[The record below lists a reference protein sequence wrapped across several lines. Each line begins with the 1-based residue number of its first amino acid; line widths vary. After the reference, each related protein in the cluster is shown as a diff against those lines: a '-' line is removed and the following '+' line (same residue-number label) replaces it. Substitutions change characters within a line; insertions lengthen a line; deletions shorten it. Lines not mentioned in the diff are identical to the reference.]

1 MQLDFTEDQEALR
14 DAVRDVLAKECTP
27 AVVRGHVERVTRG
40 EPSTAGEEIWQ
51 TAVGLDWP
59 ALCVPEEHGGVGL
72 GVVELALLAEEL
84 GRVIT
89 PGPLSPTVC
98 GYVPVLRAAGAHD
111 ALGAV
116 AAGSVRGAVGLA
128 DGGGAFAPEAVA
140 ATATADGDGWVLAG
154 TKRIVV
160 GGGEADELAVVVRVD
175 DHLALAVVPATAA
188 QLAPVN
194 PLDATRTVVHVGLD
208 GVRIDGERLHRCGE
222 AALVAAAEEIAV
234 ADAMELVGTCQAI
247 FDTNLRYA
255 KERVQFGV
263 VIGSFQ
269 AVKHKLANM
278 FVALE
283 RARAVGLFA
292 AATIEEDDP
301 RRASSAAMAKAAAAE
316 CSRLVAQDGIQLLG
330 GIGYTW
336 EHDQQLFVKRAKTA
350 EGIHGTATEHRAR
363 VADLLGL

>member
-1 MQLDFTEDQEALR
+1 VQLDFTDDQEALR
-14 DAVRDVLAKECTP
+14 DAVRDVLAKECTT
-27 AVVRGHVERVTRG
+27 AVVRGHIERVTAG
-40 EPSTAGEEIWQ
+40 KPSSTGEEIWQ

-84 GRVIT
+84 GRVIA
-89 PGPLSPTVC
+89 PGPLAPTVC
-98 GYVPVLRAAGAHD
+98 GYVPALRAADAHD

-116 AAGSVRGAVGLA
+116 AAGEVRGAVALA
-128 DGGGAFAPEAVA
+128 DGGGAFAPGTVA
-140 ATATADGDGWVLAG
+140 ATATAEGDGWVLAG
-154 TKRIVV
+154 TKRVII
-160 GGGEADELAVVVRVD
+160 GGGEADELAVVVRTGD
-175 DHLALAVVPATAA
+175 DLALAVVPASDAHLETVRA
-188 QLAPVN
+188 
-194 PLDATRTVVHVGLD
+194 LDPTRTVVHVGLD
-208 GVRIDGERLHRCGE
+208 GVRIPGDRLHRCGE

-234 ADAMELVGTCQAI
+234 ADAMELVGTCQTI

-263 VIGSFQ
+263 VIGTFQ
-269 AVKHKLANM
+269 AIKHKLANM

-301 RRASSAAMAKAAAAE
+301 RRASAAAMAKAAAAE

-336 EHDQQLFVKRAKTA
+336 EHDQQMFVKRAKAA
-350 EGIHGTATEHRAR
+350 ESVHGTAAEHRAR
-363 VADLLGL
+363 VAELLGL